1 VGAFI
6 QVGGDRQGAV
16 FGGLMNAPLQPSPKK
31 KYQGTSESFVFTN
44 VTGHPYIFRPTGLNR
59 YFVLCTTEA
68 LAFGGGGHFALHIDA
83 EL

>member
-1 VGAFI
+1 VFICLIESCHRAF
-6 QVGGDRQGAV
+6 
-16 FGGLMNAPLQPSPKK
+16 L
-31 KYQGTSESFVFTN
+31 QGTSESFVFTN

>member
-1 VGAFI
+1 MRHI
-6 QVGGDRQGAV
+6 WMW
-16 FGGLMNAPLQPSPKK
+16 GLMPVMMSW
-31 KYQGTSESFVFTN
+31 
-44 VTGHPYIFRPTGLNR
+44 TGLNR